1 MGLTMLKSE
10 GFENVWVEL
19 KGSVGTRH
27 ESENSNNREDID
39 VENFTYR
46 RLREERVVACKSC
59 CILASKLAFHQ
70 IRSSARSKRIFDADS
85 TPIKAKRFRHD
96 RFPLHHDQVLLDFLN
111 ECCVRHTVVKWAI
124 TFDSLPYPVCLK
136 ISAIEY
142 VMPVPD
148 RLELITFTFINN
160 EKETDKLLNQNHS
173 FLLFPPLVL
182 HCLVLLRITCAM
194 RHKHLVLEDV
204 LYDTGN
210 QYLMDMMLLISLN
223 SSKTYTCSNFAMHIL
238 YRIIIKIVSTYSFNE
253 PERKRSEFIFCICSN
268 FYPFTVFRI
277 NNWRPNC
284 NNLRLYNHFKHYH
297 TIITMY
303 CK

>member
-1 MGLTMLKSE
+1 MVKTNETLEAMRDGAIFRLCNQDIKKFYFFFRSVLTRFKTNNLFDRNNMYHGLVP
-10 GFENVWVEL
+10 N
-19 KGSVGTRH
+19 H
-27 ESENSNNREDID
+27 
-39 VENFTYR
+39 
-46 RLREERVVACKSC
+46 
-59 CILASKLAFHQ
+59 
-70 IRSSARSKRIFDADS
+70 
-85 TPIKAKRFRHD
+85 
-96 RFPLHHDQVLLDFLN
+96 
-111 ECCVRHTVVKWAI
+111 
-124 TFDSLPYPVCLK
+124 CLK

-142 VMPVPD
+142 MMPVPD

-204 LYDTGN
+204 LINLFYLSGN
-210 QYLMDMMLLISLN
+210 QYLMDMMFLISLN

-253 PERKRSEFIFCICSN
+253 PERKKSEFIFCICSN
-268 FYPFTVFRI
+268 FYPFTAFRI

-284 NNLRLYNHFKHYH
+284 NNLRLYNHFKALS
-297 TIITMY
+297 
-303 CK
+303 

>member
-1 MGLTMLKSE
+1 MRDGAIFRLCNQDIKKFYFFFRSVLTRFKTNNLFDRNNMYHGLVP
-10 GFENVWVEL
+10 N
-19 KGSVGTRH
+19 H
-27 ESENSNNREDID
+27 
-39 VENFTYR
+39 
-46 RLREERVVACKSC
+46 
-59 CILASKLAFHQ
+59 
-70 IRSSARSKRIFDADS
+70 
-85 TPIKAKRFRHD
+85 
-96 RFPLHHDQVLLDFLN
+96 
-111 ECCVRHTVVKWAI
+111 
-124 TFDSLPYPVCLK
+124 CLK

-142 VMPVPD
+142 MMPVPD

-210 QYLMDMMLLISLN
+210 QYLMDMMFLISLN

-253 PERKRSEFIFCICSN
+253 PERKK
-268 FYPFTVFRI
+268 
-277 NNWRPNC
+277 
-284 NNLRLYNHFKHYH
+284 LYNHFKALS
-297 TIITMY
+297 
-303 CK
+303 

>member
-253 PERKRSEFIFCICSN
+253 PERKR
-268 FYPFTVFRI
+268 
-277 NNWRPNC
+277 
-284 NNLRLYNHFKHYH
+284 LYNHFKHYH